1 MVVIRTLR
9 SENKRQ
15 LRAAEELDWDV
26 VRHQSLLDRV
36 NPTGQ
41 KLTNFDPIQEFCY
54 VKFARLK
61 AGEKVIGAG

>member
-41 KLTNFDPIQEFCY
+41 KLTNFDPIQEF
-54 VKFARLK
+54 
-61 AGEKVIGAG
+61 